1 MNLFGDSDYLEKLSL
16 KGDPLERLEKA
27 VDFECFRPTLNRI
40 FKYDLKNKSH
50 GGRPPYDLVLM
61 LKILILQRL
70 YNLSDDAME
79 YQMIDR
85 ISFRRFLKIDDKVP
99 DAKTIWNFRN
109 QLSKSNRGNWLFSA
123 FQEKLESQGM
133 IAHKGQIVDATFIE
147 APKQRNPKDENEL
160 IKANRVPVNWTKN
173 KRAQKDTA
181 ARWTIKGNE
190 RHYGYKNHIAI
201 DTKSKFVKN
210 YQTTPANVHD
220 SQVIGVLVDPDEI
233 TLADSAY
240 QNQATPKGAE
250 LFTCLKNTRSKSLK
264 ADDKMFNK
272 IISKIRVR
280 IEHVFGFVENSMH
293 GSSLRSIGFDRAVL
307 NTDLTNLTYNLLR
320 YEQVKR
326 LNLKTWR

>member
-16 KGDPLERLEKA
+16 KGDPLERLEKV

-210 YQTTPANVHD
+210 YQTTPAND
-220 SQVIGVLVDPDEI
+220 PRLCSQL
-233 TLADSAY
+233 SH
-240 QNQATPKGAE
+240 
-250 LFTCLKNTRSKSLK
+250 
-264 ADDKMFNK
+264 
-272 IISKIRVR
+272 RV
-280 IEHVFGFVENSMH
+280 
-293 GSSLRSIGFDRAVL
+293 GSSHCRHTCAGLWFVLSPPQSPLPADWARRWYTNCQAPTQRHRLRESPRPPP
-307 NTDLTNLTYNLLR
+307 
-320 YEQVKR
+320 
-326 LNLKTWR
+326 

>member
-1 MNLFGDSDYLEKLSL
+1 M
-16 KGDPLERLEKA
+16 
-27 VDFECFRPTLNRI
+27 
-40 FKYDLKNKSH
+40 
-50 GGRPPYDLVLM
+50 
-61 LKILILQRL
+61 Q
-70 YNLSDDAME
+70 
-79 YQMIDR
+79 Q
-85 ISFRRFLKIDDKVP
+85 
-99 DAKTIWNFRN
+99 N
-109 QLSKSNRGNWLFSA
+109 Q
-123 FQEKLESQGM
+123 
-133 IAHKGQIVDATFIE
+133 
-147 APKQRNPKDENEL
+147 
-160 IKANRVPVNWTKN
+160 
-173 KRAQKDTA
+173 
-181 ARWTIKGNE
+181 
-190 RHYGYKNHIAI
+190 
-201 DTKSKFVKN
+201 N

-240 QNQATPKGAE
+240 QNQATPKGTE
-250 LFTCLKNTRSKSLK
+250 LFTCLKNTRCKSLK

>member
-1 MNLFGDSDYLEKLSL
+1 
-16 KGDPLERLEKA
+16 
-27 VDFECFRPTLNRI
+27 
-40 FKYDLKNKSH
+40 
-50 GGRPPYDLVLM
+50 
-61 LKILILQRL
+61 
-70 YNLSDDAME
+70 
-79 YQMIDR
+79 
-85 ISFRRFLKIDDKVP
+85 
-99 DAKTIWNFRN
+99 
-109 QLSKSNRGNWLFSA
+109 
-123 FQEKLESQGM
+123 M

-240 QNQATPKGAE
+240 QNQATPKGAV
-250 LFTCLKNTRSKSLK
+250 LLPVLKT
-264 ADDKMFNK
+264 
-272 IISKIRVR
+272 
-280 IEHVFGFVENSMH
+280 HV
-293 GSSLRSIGFDRAVL
+293 L
-307 NTDLTNLTYNLLR
+307 NLLR
-320 YEQVKR
+320 QTIKCLIKSFRKYVSV
-326 LNLKTWR
+326 LNMYLALLKIQCMVLVYVLLDSIELF